1 MKPDNHTMHKAAL
14 LPMRRA
20 LYDFDPV
27 TVKARLTDVF
37 HPSAKVHLAS
47 ALETAGAFFIWTSDQ
62 QAPGRGWVVYYTEG
76 ACTTETVQYNAYVR
90 AVRSITGK

>member
-1 MKPDNHTMHKAAL
+1 MMPPDGGQPLQTSGG
-14 LPMRRA
+14 
-20 LYDFDPV
+20 
-27 TVKARLTDVF
+27 
-37 HPSAKVHLAS
+37 SAKVHLAS
-47 ALETAGAFFIWTSDQ
+47 AFETAGAFFIWTSDQ